1 MKNALVVCCVA
12 LCLAGCGPSG
22 PKLHPV
28 VGQVKVEGKPA
39 EYALVFMHRKERNA
53 MLDPLPYG
61 TCKADGSFEIETP
74 NVGKGAQEGEYTL
87 TVYWPDM
94 TKPEDGNGQ
103 RPDALNGAYEQL
115 AQSKIFASVKAGK
128 NELPPMELKPG
139 PPKAKAPSDK
149 NIK

>member
-1 MKNALVVCCVA
+1 MKSAWLAGGLLLFVV
-12 LCLAGCGPSG
+12 GCGPSG

-28 VGQVKVEGKPA
+28 VGTVKVEGKPA
-39 EYALVFMHRKERNA
+39 EHALVFMHRKERDA

-61 TCKADGSFEIETP
+61 TCAADGTFEIETP
-74 NVGKGAQEGEYTL
+74 NVGKGAQEGEYTI

-115 AQSKIFASVKAGK
+115 AQSKIFASVKSGK

>member
-1 MKNALVVCCVA
+1 MKSALLVGSVLLFVV
-12 LCLAGCGPSG
+12 GCGPSG

-39 EYALVFMHRKERNA
+39 EYALVFMHRKERDP
-53 MLDPLPYG
+53 MLDPLPFG
-61 TCKADGSFEIETP
+61 KCKADGSFEIDTP
-74 NVGKGAQEGEYTL
+74 NVGKGAQEGEYTI

-103 RPDALNGAYEQL
+103 RPDALNGAYEMV
-115 AQSKIFASVKAGK
+115 AQSKIFTTVKAGK
-128 NELPPMELKPG
+128 NEIPPMELKPG
-139 PPKAKAPSDK
+139 PPKPKPASDK